1 VGGVEGGVGIF
12 SGTAQKSSTIST
24 QLVGFFS
31 QSVDKLSIIFFYL
44 RGPILF
50 YIKNDNQNL
59 LMEIEKL
66 TVAARASFQL
76 FHLEKSTTPQH
87 CMESSPK
94 KILYGSM
101 S

>member
-1 VGGVEGGVGIF
+1 
-12 SGTAQKSSTIST
+12 
-24 QLVGFFS
+24 LVAYFS
-31 QSVDKLSIIFFYL
+31 QSVDILPIIFSYL

-50 YIKNDNQNL
+50 YIGKNDNQNL
-59 LMEIEKL
+59 LNMDIEKL

-76 FHLEKSTTPQH
+76 FHLENSTTPQH